1 MKQITAHF
9 NPLNAIFTFIQL
21 LTFAYPICVYFTI
34 FQYYSFTLVIHSGCI
49 CGKALKHSATGSQT
63 EYVCECGRHFD
74 IRVVPCKL
82 CGNLCV
88 GILRPGM
95 SASDMCRLCGAD
107 HQMPESALTIRQTG
121 LGAMLRRSFILRLA
135 VVAVGIGVV
144 IAVINVIKS

>member
-1 MKQITAHF
+1 MKHLTEHF
-9 NPLNAIFTFIQL
+9 NLLSATITFFQL
-21 LTFAYPICVYFTI
+21 LTSAYPICVYFM
-34 FQYYSFTLVIHSGCI
+34 FPEYYPFTLVIHSNCI
-49 CGKALKHSATGSQT
+49 CGQVLKHSSIDSKTQYA
-63 EYVCECGRHFD
+63 CECGRQFD
-74 IRVVPCKL
+74 IRVIPCKL

-107 HQMPESALTIRQTG
+107 HQMPESVLTIRQTG
-121 LGAMLRRSFILRLA
+121 LGALLRRSFLLRLA